1 MMNIYVVIALLY
13 LVCLFLLSL
22 LMIVTFIYLFRDD
35 NDK

>member
-1 MMNIYVVIALLY
+1 MNIYVVIVLLH
-13 LVCLFLLSL
+13 LVCWVLLSL

>member
-1 MMNIYVVIALLY
+1 MNIYVVIALIQ
-13 LVCLFLLSL
+13 LVCWILLSL